1 MATTPTR
8 PEPSPQQPTAHTQP
22 IAQQPIAQQ
31 PIAHTLPAQRRSL
44 WRRGSAIVVG
54 LLIALLAAGEF
65 MGWSFLRAP
74 AERLLS
80 DKLERTVRLGAP
92 FRLHLLGSI
101 RLDVGSLYVSAPAGF
116 GSAHL
121 IDARDAQLTL
131 RYGDLIGLEDTA
143 PYRIAVLHVE
153 KLDAHLERHQ
163 DGSASWQ
170 FKQDENSPDRPFP
183 VIESLI
189 VRHGTATVIDPLT
202 AVDVKLEFDTH
213 EGAADQHMESKV
225 QAQGRYRQHKLAAK
239 LVTYGFLPIASQN
252 ADSAPVKST
261 GWVDYGGVHVAFEG
275 AIVDLFGKQDIQGRF
290 TAQGPSLAVLG
301 TLVNAV
307 LPTTGA
313 FVIKGQVAKKDRIW
327 EADIASARVGSSDL
341 AGRFMFDPRDGKPY
355 LQGDLRGKHFMLADL
370 GPAFGTRNADGSDA
384 QPKAG
389 RAVPDRP
396 LNLPALNQMEADIK
410 IDLAYVDLGS
420 AFDKPIS
427 PLRAQLNLAG
437 GKLSLSDIL
446 AHTADGTISG
456 LISVDAGMPLSPA
469 TEAGTKTKDGMETR
483 DGTETKDGSSPAPL
497 TRVPAWN
504 IDLGWKDIDL
514 AKWLVVSKQRKQEAK
529 AKGNQEPPAYV
540 TGTLNGK
547 TRLNGTGRSTAQL
560 LASLNG
566 DVAMHIRDG
575 SLSHLIVEVLGLDIA
590 QGIGVLIRGDESLA
604 MQCAVLDLQAQQGV
618 VSPRVAVVD
627 TPVTLVLIDG
637 KINLAK
643 EQLDLRLVAKPK
655 NFSPFTVRSPIRVRG
670 TFLDPSVAPEAGP
683 IAARA
688 IGAIALSFINPL
700 AAILPFIDAGADKPS
715 TCAEALANYK
725 KK

>member
-1 MATTPTR
+1 MATTSTK
-8 PEPSPQQPTAHTQP
+8 PEPSPQPPIAVTQP
-22 IAQQPIAQQ
+22 P
-31 PIAHTLPAQRRSL
+31 QRRSR

-80 DKLERTVRLGAP
+80 DKLERTVSLGAP

-116 GSAHL
+116 SSAHL
-121 IDARDAQLTL
+121 IDASDALLIL

-143 PYRIAVLHVE
+143 PYRIAVLHVQT
-153 KLDAHLERHQ
+153 LDAHLERHQ

-189 VRHGTATVIDPLT
+189 VGHGTATVIDPLT
-202 AVDVKLEFDTH
+202 AVDLKLEFDTH

-239 LVTYGFLPIASQN
+239 LVTYGFLPIASQS

-275 AIVDLFGKQDIQGRF
+275 AVVDLFGKQDIQGRF

-301 TLVNAV
+301 RLVNAV

-341 AGRFMFDPRDGKPY
+341 AGKFMFDPRDGKPY

-370 GPAFGTRNADGSDA
+370 GPAFGTRNADGSNA
-384 QPKAG
+384 KPKAG
-389 RAVPDRP
+389 RAIPDRP
-396 LNLPALNQMEADIK
+396 LDLPALNKMEADIK

-420 AFDKPIS
+420 AFDKPIA

-446 AHTADGTISG
+446 ANTADGTISG

-469 TEAGTKTKDGMETR
+469 TEAGAKTKA
-483 DGTETKDGSSPAPL
+483 GTETQDGSSPAPV
-497 TRVPAWN
+497 TRAPAWN
-504 IDLGWKDIDL
+504 IDLGWKDINL
-514 AKWLVVSKQRKQEAK
+514 AKWLVVSKQRKQEARATGDK
-529 AKGNQEPPAYV
+529 EPPAYV

-604 MQCAVLDLQAQQGV
+604 MQCAVLDLQARQGV

-637 KINLAK
+637 KVNLAK